1 MNTQSLKILYKR
13 VSKINDTIDRLL
25 EPIIVAMMTLL
36 LLTVS
41 FQVLYRF
48 VIVKFYSLPL
58 PFSEELALWLLIWV
72 TYLAIGI
79 CLKEGMHAAVDIVA
93 QKLNKKIQVGFYFF
107 LRFLMLILIV
117 TVIIVGID
125 LALGA
130 LRFKSPTLR
139 IPMTFLYLA
148 PVVGSVLM
156 LFQMFVEA
164 VGVLSREVVPF
175 PDIRKEC

>member
-1 MNTQSLKILYKR
+1 MNTQSLKNFYQR
-13 VSKINDTIDRLL
+13 VSRINNTIDRLL
-25 EPIIVAMMTLL
+25 EPIIAAMMTLL

-48 VIVKFYSLPL
+48 VIVKFFSLPL
-58 PFSEELALWLLIWV
+58 PFSEELALWLLIWI

-93 QKLNKKIQVGFYFF
+93 KKLNRRVQVGFYFF
-107 LRFLMLILIV
+107 LRFLMLILII
-117 TVIIVGID
+117 TVIIVGLD

-130 LRFKSPTLR
+130 IKFKSPTLR

-148 PVVGSVLM
+148 PVVGAVLM

-164 VGVLSREVVPF
+164 VGVFSQEVLPF
-175 PDIRKEC
+175 SDNS